1 MAASAVKVRS
11 GVCPSTG
18 APCSSVWQDSADSS
32 LLEAIRQAQHGDAAA
47 FEILY
52 RAHCRRVYALCLR
65 MVRNPSEAE
74 DLAQETFLL
83 LFRKIHTFRG
93 ESSFSTWLYR
103 LTANTVLMHFR
114 KNKAASVSLDRI
126 FQRQDETGAP
136 RREPG
141 ARDSRLSGF
150 FERADLEAAILQLS
164 ESYRAN
170 FLLHDVQGYQHAEI
184 AGILGCSI
192 AACKSNVHRARKQL
206 RKTLSRRLELSGRA
220 TRM

>member
-1 MAASAVKVRS
+1 MAAKVRS
-11 GVCPSTG
+11 GFSQS
-18 APCSSVWQDSADSS
+18 ASVGCLAVLDDSGDSP
-32 LLEAIRQAQHGDAAA
+32 LFEAIRHAQQGDALA
-47 FEILY
+47 FEFLY
-52 RAHCRRVYALCLR
+52 RLHCRRVYALCLR
-65 MVRNPSEAE
+65 MVRNTSEAE

-103 LTANTVLMHFR
+103 LTANMVLMHFR
-114 KNKAASVSLDRI
+114 KNKAAPVSLEEI
-126 FQRQDETGAP
+126 FLREGETGAP

-141 ARDSRLSGF
+141 AKDLRLCGL

-164 ESYRAN
+164 ESHRAN

-192 AACKSNVHRARKQL
+192 AASKSNVHRARKQL
-206 RKTLSRRLELSGRA
+206 RKALDRRLELSRRA
-220 TRM
+220 T